1 MCDEN
6 DSQNH
11 YPYWE
16 VYSGAGNA
24 ITTRTEVDKFTQ
36 GGYFWKLFMEEDFF

>member
-1 MCDEN
+1 MEL
-6 DSQNH
+6 DSIQAG
-11 YPYWE
+11 WFWIQLT
-16 VYSGAGNA
+16 SGAGNA